1 MSSKSTVL
9 ANSFFYTF
17 SALLVRAMGFLL
29 LPIYTRF
36 LTPED
41 YGITNLVN
49 GFNQTAIFIISF
61 SLYIAVVRF
70 YTDYKDDREQ
80 IKRFY
85 GTIIVFIFISSVIFV
100 IIGILFRGTL
110 IRHIIKGI
118 SFYPVGLMA
127 LLILIFLS
135 LNTVHQSIMEGMQQG
150 KKLTAINFIIF
161 ASQACLNMIFI
172 GIYKLGATGILL
184 ATLITNLGYS
194 LFMLFDLKRNNLIT
208 LCIDVRILIESLK
221 YSIPIMPHNLS
232 THISNF
238 VSRVLINNSSSLAS
252 VGLYSIA
259 SQFGSIIDTVQASV
273 NQAFAPWFYDMMN
286 SGNQEAR
293 KDIVNFSYSLILVYS
308 LIYMGIGLF
317 SQEAIIIMTNERYIM
332 AWTAVPILVIAYS
345 VKSIYYF
352 YVNVLF
358 FYKEASRRLFIAT
371 ISGSFA
377 DIIIAFILVPKY
389 GMYGAAFSFLA
400 AKAIV
405 VTIVI
410 IISKRYDDIGFSV
423 IEMLKIIVPS
433 LLFMIA
439 GLYFSYTKHMTVFS
453 WTNLLYKLG
462 VLSAYLIYIF
472 ITYKKNIS
480 IIINSEIT
488 KQIIRKLKSKNF
500 RELSLK

>member
-1 MSSKSTVL
+1 MSAKSIVL
-9 ANSFFYTF
+9 VNSFFYTF
-17 SALLVRAMGFLL
+17 SALLVRAMSFFL

-49 GFNQTAIFIISF
+49 SFNSVAIFIISF

-85 GTIIVFIFISSVIFV
+85 GTIIIFIFISGLAFCIIV
-100 IIGILFRGTL
+100 IIFRYIL
-110 IRHIIKGI
+110 IRLIIKDI
-118 SFYPVGLMA
+118 SFYPVGFMA
-127 LLILIFLS
+127 LFILLFLS
-135 LNTVHQSIMEGMQQG
+135 LNTVHQNILEGMQQG
-150 KKLTAINFIIF
+150 KKLTVINFIIF
-161 ASQACLNMIFI
+161 GSQVCLNMLFI
-172 GIYKLGATGILL
+172 GIYKLGAIGILL

-194 LFMLFDLKRNNLIT
+194 LFMLYDLKKNNLIT
-208 LCIDVRILIESLK
+208 LCIDIRILKESLK

-232 THISNF
+232 TPIANFIS
-238 VSRVLINNSSSLAS
+238 RLLINNSSSLS
-252 VGLYSIA
+252 FVGLYSIA

-286 SGNQEAR
+286 SCNQEAR
-293 KDIVNFSYSLILVYS
+293 KDVVNFSYSLILIYS
-308 LIYMGIGLF
+308 FIYMVIGLF
-317 SQEAIIIMTNERYIM
+317 SQEAIIIMTNERYII

-352 YVNVLF
+352 YVSVLF
-358 FYKEASRRLFIAT
+358 FYKEASRKLFIAT

-377 DIIIAFILVPKY
+377 DIIIAFVLVPKY
-389 GMYGAAFSFLA
+389 GMYGAAFSFLV
-400 AKAIV
+400 AKVIV

-423 IEMLKIIVPS
+423 IKMIIIIIPS

-439 GLYFSYTKHMTVFS
+439 GLYFSYTKYLTVFS
-453 WTNLLYKLG
+453 WINLLYKLV
-462 VLSAYLIYIF
+462 VLSAYLVYIF
-472 ITYKKNIS
+472 ITNKKNIS
-480 IIINSEIT
+480 IIINSEFI
-488 KQIIRKLKSKNF
+488 KQIIGELKSKNF
-500 RELSLK
+500 KELSLK